1 MPEALNTTS
10 SSRIQRDTSQSG
22 RSATLEEGQETGG
35 DVSLSD
41 ENASLLQKSSIMMKD
56 VPQQTLMA
64 GACFCLASG
73 GMVREILL
81 TCLVL
86 PSLKH
91 FDNV

>member
-1 MPEALNTTS
+1 MSEALNTTS

-73 GMVREILL
+73 GMVRES
-81 TCLVL
+81 C
-86 PSLKH
+86 
-91 FDNV
+91 